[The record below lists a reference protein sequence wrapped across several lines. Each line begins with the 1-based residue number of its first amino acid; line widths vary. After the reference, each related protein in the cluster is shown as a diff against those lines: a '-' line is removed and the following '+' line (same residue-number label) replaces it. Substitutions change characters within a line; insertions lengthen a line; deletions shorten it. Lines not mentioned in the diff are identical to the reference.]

1 MTRPTHLYVSPHLDD
16 AVLSVGGLIRAQL
29 TAGDRVVIAT
39 VCTSDTPSQRL
50 SPLAIEVHRRW
61 GNPRA
66 PYVRRR
72 QEDIAAC
79 LALGGA
85 ECRHLGLPDAIYR
98 FRPDSPECRYETFE
112 DLFGPIPSW
121 DRGFSASVAE
131 AVDRLAIELQPQQV
145 IGPLGVGRNVDH
157 LHLRNVVMSMSNSRS
172 VGFYE
177 EQPYS
182 TGRHPHTAPDP
193 VKVAVRTCP
202 IPVRAKTHLMEWGV
216 KTHAIEC
223 YESQLPELFGPARPG
238 IEVMAEYSR
247 QLDVSQ
253 LTMERVWYA
262 EPDGTLQ
269 AKPAHAMVTS
279 LHRADRPKRC
289 GPNGESRVGDLEV
302 AGLGEPRYNTGL

>member
-1 MTRPTHLYVSPHLDD
+1 MVIKCVYHKRGMTRPTHLYVSPHLDD
-16 AVLSVGGLIRAQL
+16 AVLSVGGLMRAQL
-29 TAGDRVVIAT
+29 VSGDRVVIAT
-39 VCTSDTPSQRL
+39 VCTADSPRAARL

-61 GNPRA
+61 GNPHA
-66 PYVRRR
+66 PYAQRRE
-72 QEDIAAC
+72 EDIAAC

-85 ECRHLGLPDAIYR
+85 ECRHLGFPDAVYR
-98 FRPDSPECRYETFE
+98 FKPDTPECRYDTFE

-121 DRGFSASVAE
+121 DRVFSASVAE

-157 LHLRNVVMSMSNSRS
+157 LHLRNVVMRMSASRS

-182 TGRHPHTAPDP
+182 TGRHPHVAPDS

-202 IPVRAKTHLMEWGV
+202 IPVHPKTHLMEWAV

-238 IEVMAEYSR
+238 IEVMTEYSR

-253 LTMERVWYA
+253 VTMERVWYA
-262 EPDGTLQ
+262 EPDGARQ
-269 AKPAHAMVTS
+269 AKPAHATVKL
-279 LHRADRPKRC
+279 LHRAAARRPGANNFR
-289 GPNGESRVGDLEV
+289 
-302 AGLGEPRYNTGL
+302 